1 MSPIDWERR
10 ARARAVEAARY
21 GAGGVDARRAAGNE
35 RGAPRPLIPTFRE
48 ISYDDLRA
56 GGPGAAGPA
65 AGGRSAER
73 PERVRVEGVFS
84 RTRPRASGDGG
95 V

>member
-1 MSPIDWERR
+1 MGREVTRLGCLRSIGSVAR
-10 ARARAVEAARY
+10 ARARWRRRGTVRE
-21 GAGGVDARRAAGNE
+21 GGRAAG
-35 RGAPRPLIPTFRE
+35 
-48 ISYDDLRA
+48 
-56 GGPGAAGPA
+56 
-65 AGGRSAER
+65 GGRSAER